1 MLHLLWGRCGLM
13 LAERDVVDGA
23 AQGAVVPLPVKFL
36 SGPNRG
42 VFNKAD
48 GNLYVAGST
57 GWQTSAIKDG
67 CFQRVRYTG
76 KPVNLPLRWRTRANG
91 LEITFSEPLDKS
103 TASDPESYSVH
114 QWNYRYAQ
122 DYGSKDWSVSNPS
135 KEGRDTV
142 SITSARLLD
151 DGKTVFLEIPSIK
164 PVMQM
169 EVKYNVDTAIKKPAH
184 GSFWL
189 SVNRLPAATN

>member
-48 GNLYVAGST
+48 GNLYIAGST
-57 GWQTSAIKDG
+57 GWQTSAIKHG

-91 LEITFSEPLDKS
+91 LEITFSEPLDKT
-103 TASDPESYSVH
+103 TASG
-114 QWNYRYAQ
+114 YA
-122 DYGSKDWSVSNPS
+122 DAMDAI
-135 KEGRDTV
+135 DTLDRQ
-142 SITSARLLD
+142 SISFTVVNTTTTVAR
-151 DGKTVFLEIPSIK
+151 V
-164 PVMQM
+164 
-169 EVKYNVDTAIKKPAH
+169 TAIVK
-184 GSFWL
+184 G
-189 SVNRLPAATN
+189 